1 MENNY
6 YNKYITYKA
15 KYLYLKNNLIQN
27 GGSGN
32 LLSPEE
38 IDQLFDNRDG
48 FGIDEIDENKY
59 NNNYAV
65 STYGELTGEGLL
77 KVIEMCRKLGM
88 NDLEERNFVDLG
100 SGTGRVVFNASIY
113 FNQVYGVELS
123 TKRHN
128 IGNKILEEN
137 KNRLR
142 NNIHLV
148 NGDMYNLVNGDMYNL
163 NCSEM
168 DVVYIS
174 SLCFTDEMMESL
186 KEKLGGKLKNGSLIF
201 TSKEMNID
209 GNNNFIKLDNELNVK
224 MTWSENSQ
232 LYIYKKV

>member
-1 MENNY
+1 MEDNY
-6 YNKYITYKA
+6 YNKYITYKS
-15 KYLYLKNNLIQN
+15 KYLNLKNNLIQN
-27 GGSGN
+27 GGNVN

-38 IDQLFDNRDG
+38 IDQLFNNRDG
-48 FGIDEIDENKY
+48 FGINEIDENKY
-59 NNNYAV
+59 KNKYAV
-65 STYGELTGEGLL
+65 STYGELTGEGLI
-77 KVIEMCRKLGM
+77 KIIEMCKKLGM
-88 NDLEERNFVDLG
+88 NDLQERNFVDLG

-113 FNQVYGVELS
+113 FNQVHGVELS

-128 IGNKILEEN
+128 IGSKILKEN

-148 NGDMYNLVNGDMYNL
+148 NGDMYEF

-174 SLCFTDEMMESL
+174 SLCFTDGMMERL
-186 KEKLGGKLKNGSLIF
+186 KEKLGRELKTGSLIF
-201 TSKEMNID
+201 TSKEMDIEDND
-209 GNNNFIKLDNELNVK
+209 NFVKLENELNVK
-224 MTWSENSQ
+224 MTWNDNSQ